1 MSDLEPADPPK
12 RLINREL
19 SWLDF
24 NRRVLALAGDPE
36 TPLLSR
42 LFFCGVWA
50 TNLDEYFQVRIAGL
64 LSEQAGG
71 GRLSVDG
78 MSTSRQL
85 SEIRSRLGAQLADAN
100 DVFADIVDALALEGI
115 ELVSWDSLGPD
126 EQKVLNET
134 FADRIFPVLT
144 PLAVDPG
151 HPFPY
156 ISSLSLSMA
165 VIVQDPLHG
174 EHRFARVKVPT
185 EMLGRHVRVPDTD
198 RFVRL
203 EDVIGANLD
212 QLFPGM
218 EILDHG
224 LFRVSRDADLDID
237 EREADDLLTAV
248 ESELQQRRFGS
259 IVRLEIGAGL
269 SAELRGR
276 LVQEMG
282 IADSNVYEIDG
293 PLDLG
298 TVAQL
303 PPVDRPDLQYPR
315 WEPRTPAVLGDEDGP
330 KDLFAVLRER
340 DVLVHHPYVSF
351 HASVLEF
358 IRQATTDPAV
368 LAIKVTLYRTSG
380 DGRIVDALLR
390 AAESGKQVVVVFEL
404 KARFDEEANI
414 EGAKRLER
422 AGAHVTYGLVG
433 LKVHSKVALVVRQ
446 ESGGEVRRYCHI
458 GTGNYNSRTAR
469 HYTDLGLLTA
479 DQAIGTDL
487 SRFFNTLTGYGVAPE
502 YERLLV
508 APDQM
513 RTRLVELIRNEASY
527 GDQGRIVAKMNS
539 LVDPPMID
547 EFYDAS
553 ASGVP
558 IDLIVRGSCCLR
570 PGVSGLSETIS
581 VRSILGRWLEHSRI
595 YFFANGNG
603 PGLPLYLLGS
613 ADLMPRNLNRRVEV
627 LVPID
632 SAPRQDEIE
641 LVLGVNLADDCSAWE
656 LLPDGTWVRV
666 RRSSLSSGPGVQT
679 HERLQD
685 LTG

>member
-1 MSDLEPADPPK
+1 VSEPVHTAPPT

-24 NRRVLALAGDPE
+24 NRRVIALASDPD

-64 LSEQAGG
+64 LSDKEAGG
-71 GRLSVDG
+71 RVSVDG
-78 MSTSRQL
+78 MSTSSQL
-85 SEIRSRLGAQLADAN
+85 AEIRTRLTAQIIDAN
-100 DVFADIVDALALEGI
+100 RVFGQIVDDLGHEGI
-115 ELVSWDSLGPD
+115 NLVRWNSLSHD
-126 EQKVLNET
+126 EQKSLTEV

-156 ISSLSLSMA
+156 ISSLSLSLA
-165 VIVQDPLHG
+165 VLVQDPLQG

-185 EMLGRHVRVPDTD
+185 EILGRHVRVPDTD
-198 RFVRL
+198 SFVRI

-218 EILDHG
+218 EILDYG

-237 EREADDLLTAV
+237 EREIDDLLTAV

-259 IVRLEIGAGL
+259 IVRLEVEAGL
-269 SAELRGR
+269 SPEIRSRLIQELGVTES
-276 LVQEMG
+276 L
-282 IADSNVYEIDG
+282 VYEIDG

-298 TVAQL
+298 TIAQL
-303 PPVDRPDLQYPR
+303 PPVDRPDLQYPP

-330 KDLFAVLRER
+330 KDFFAVLRER

-351 HASVLEF
+351 HTSVLEF
-358 IRQATTDPAV
+358 IRQATSDPAV

-390 AAESGKQVVVVFEL
+390 AAESGKQVVVIFEL

-433 LKVHSKVALVVRQ
+433 LKVHSKVALVVRR
-446 ESGGEVRRYCHI
+446 ESDGEVRRYCHI

-479 DQAIGTDL
+479 DQSIGADL

-508 APDQM
+508 APEQM
-513 RTRLVELIRNEASY
+513 RTRLVDLVRNEATY
-527 GDQGRIVAKMNS
+527 GDQGRVVAKMNS
-539 LVDPPMID
+539 LVDPIMIE
-547 EFYDAS
+547 EFYAAS
-553 ASGVP
+553 TSGVP
-558 IDLIVRGSCCLR
+558 IDLIVRGICCLR
-570 PGVSGLSETIS
+570 PGVAGMSETIS
-581 VRSILGRWLEHSRI
+581 VRSILGRWLEHSRV

-603 PGLPLYLLGS
+603 PGLPLYLIGS

-627 LVPID
+627 LVPVD
-632 SAPRQDEIE
+632 TAARQDEIE
-641 LVLGVNLADDCSAWE
+641 LILGVNLADDASAWE
-656 LLPDGTWVRV
+656 LLPDGTWVRIGSAGD
-666 RRSSLSSGPGVQT
+666 RSNGIRT
-679 HERLQD
+679 HDRLQD